1 MDIVPEIT
9 KNSIIKLISGGKRP
23 DGRDLNEYREIQI
36 EPNYISKAEGSA
48 KVKLGNTQVIVGIK
62 PTIGTPF
69 PDTPDLGVIMTNCE
83 LLPMASPDFEPGP
96 PGPESVELARV
107 VDRGIRE
114 SQLVDLDKLCIE
126 EGEKVWMLF
135 IDIHVIDYDGNLFD
149 ACNLGIMSALLNCQL
164 PEATINDDGE
174 VELNEE
180 KTIPLS
186 LNDRLSLSTFVKI
199 ADRLVI
205 DPGLDEERILDAR
218 LSIGTSEKGQC
229 VCSAQ
234 KGGAEPLTRDEVLE
248 AVHTAF
254 ESQEDLLENL

>member
-9 KNSIIKLISGGKRP
+9 KNSIINLINNEKRP
-23 DGRDLNEYREIQI
+23 DGRDLNEYREIKI

-62 PTIGTPF
+62 PSIGTPF
-69 PDTPDLGVIMTNCE
+69 PDTPDLGVLMTNCE
-83 LLPMASPDFEPGP
+83 LLPMASPEFEPGP
-96 PGPESVELARV
+96 PGPDSIELARV

-114 SQLVDLDKLCIE
+114 SQLVDLDKLCIK

-164 PEATINDDGE
+164 PEATITEDGE
-174 VELNEE
+174 VELNKEN
-180 KTIPLS
+180 TTPLS
-186 LNDRLSLSTFVKI
+186 LNDKLSLSTFVKI
-199 ADRLVI
+199 GEKLVV
-205 DPGLDEERILDAR
+205 DPSLDEEKILDAR
-218 LSIGTSEKGQC
+218 ISIGTSEKGQC

-234 KGGAEPLTRDEVLE
+234 KGGVKPLTRDEVLE
-248 AVHTAF
+248 AVHTSF
-254 ESQEDLLENL
+254 ENQEDLLKNL